1 MNPKTHHQPQGPG
14 SLPSPRQTQCQRDT
28 PHAHF
33 ESSCKAK
40 NVVSERVILAICVN
54 RKRCDRQY
62 PCNNCTRRRRP
73 EECVYDSPHVNISCP
88 SVLADQPE
96 TQPFRPVESARP
108 MRETAVDDSEAHW
121 SREHSAL
128 ARSFGYFEDSNSNTL
143 ALLRRLELPDQT
155 DTELKNASPST
166 WDTVHCELDP
176 MPDRQ
181 IMDFLVQSFVRELN
195 WIKQVIHAP
204 SFLMDYQLWWAKDKI
219 TDIADVEFAALIA
232 RICSYATQFLPSRS
246 HTVDQILGRSL
257 ADIRDTCSSIGKN
270 LATACEILGWKGTL
284 VRVQQII
291 FAALKVSCE
300 GRTSQLW
307 EGIGSACRAAQKAG
321 IHTDTIGFVGS
332 QFARDSAQELERDIQ
347 RRTFC
352 SLYVLDSHL
361 SRQLDRTP
369 FIPDHL
375 VEQTLPRL
383 RVMPD
388 IGNIP
393 TETAT
398 RAPDIFTERL
408 LQVQLGLF
416 WRGLGLQRTSEFNLT
431 ESERRYEKLN
441 SEYLVNLHP
450 AFAITHPDTTLDKA
464 IPKLP
469 MQRQLLYI
477 AIFDSICWN
486 FRPLLL
492 LKPNQVA
499 RLAPYKK
506 VLLRSQ
512 KQRLG
517 MAALKVLEAVATLH
531 TMFGG
536 SYTRFSTIIFN
547 SFEPAI
553 LLLNLCSNADFLFD
567 QDDYHTDLMGI
578 KVRMTYRIAM
588 QAVEQAVQRLQM
600 LADLS
605 DIAAS
610 GARVATLLFARCV
623 QPKQSSSPLAPT
635 LSISGSLGPTQFR
648 PPIERYGEQEEWPSL
663 EAGDHYLMPDN
674 FSSMA
679 QEDSFLSPQ
688 FFIGIP
694 HTLGGGILLMLSSS
708 YRDL

>member
-1 MNPKTHHQPQGPG
+1 MQG
-14 SLPSPRQTQCQRDT
+14 
-28 PHAHF
+28 
-33 ESSCKAK
+33 
-40 NVVSERVILAICVN
+40 
-54 RKRCDRQY
+54 RKRRCDRQY
-62 PCNNCTRRRRP
+62 PCNHCTRRRRP
-73 EECVYDSPHVNISCP
+73 EECVYGSPQVNGPFCP
-88 SVLADQPE
+88 SVPADQSE
-96 TQPFRPVESARP
+96 AQPSRPVESARP

-128 ARSFGYFEDSNSNTL
+128 ARSFGYFEDSNSNTM

-155 DTELKNASPST
+155 DRELNDASPST
-166 WDTVHCELDP
+166 WETIHYEINL

-181 IMDFLVQSFVRELN
+181 IVDFLVQYFVNELN
-195 WIKQVIHAP
+195 WMKQVIHAP
-204 SFLMDYQLWWAKDKI
+204 SFLANYQLWWAKDE
-219 TDIADVEFAALIA
+219 IAEIANVEFAALIA
-232 RICSYATQFLPSRS
+232 CICSYATQFLPCPS
-246 HTVDQILGRSL
+246 HTVDQICGRSL
-257 ADIRDTCSSIGKN
+257 ADIRDTCSNIGNN
-270 LATACEILGWKGTL
+270 LATACETLDWKGTL
-284 VRVQQII
+284 VRVQHII

-300 GRTSQLW
+300 GRTSQFW

-321 IHTDTIGFVGS
+321 IHTDTTGLMGS
-332 QFARDSAQELERDIQ
+332 QLPKDSAQELERDVQ

-352 SLYVLDSHL
+352 GLYVLDSHL
-361 SRQLDRTP
+361 SRQLDRIP

-375 VEQTLPRL
+375 VEETLPRL
-383 RVMPD
+383 RLVPD

-398 RAPDIFTERL
+398 TAPDIFTERL

-416 WRGLGLQRTSEFNLT
+416 WRGLGLQRTSEFDPT

-441 SEYLVNLHP
+441 SEYIANLHP
-450 AFAITHPDTTLDKA
+450 AFAISHPDTTLDKA

-499 RLAPYKK
+499 SFAPYKR

-536 SYTRFSTIIFN
+536 SYTRFSAIIFN

-553 LLLNLCSNADFLFD
+553 LLLNLCSNADFPFD
-567 QDDYHTDLMGI
+567 QDDYSTDLMGI

-588 QAVEQAVQRLQM
+588 QAVEQAIHRLQM
-600 LADLS
+600 LAELS
-605 DIAAS
+605 DMAAS

-623 QPKQSSSPLAPT
+623 QPKQSSSPLALT
-635 LSISGSLGPTQFR
+635 LSVSGSSGSTQF
-648 PPIERYGEQEEWPSL
+648 PAPIERYCEQGKWPSL
-663 EAGDHYLMPDN
+663 EAGDPYLMPDN
-674 FSSMA
+674 ISLVA
-679 QEDSFLSPQ
+679 QEDSFPTPQ
-688 FFIGIP
+688 HSSLEFPMLWGEAFF
-694 HTLGGGILLMLSSS
+694 
-708 YRDL
+708 

>member
-1 MNPKTHHQPQGPG
+1 MNCSDLRRPILFPTAT
-14 SLPSPRQTQCQRDT
+14 LSPCR
-28 PHAHF
+28 A
-33 ESSCKAK
+33 E
-40 NVVSERVILAICVN
+40 NVASERVILAIYVN

-62 PCNNCTRRRRP
+62 PCNHCTRRRRP
-73 EECVYDSPHVNISCP
+73 EECVYGSPPVNGPSRP
-88 SVLADQPE
+88 SVPADQPG
-96 TQPFRPVESARP
+96 TQPPRPVESARP
-108 MRETAVDDSEAHW
+108 IRETAVDDSEAHW

-128 ARSFGYFEDSNSNTL
+128 ARSFGYFEDSNSNTM
-143 ALLRRLELPDQT
+143 ALLRRLELSDQT

-166 WDTVHCELDP
+166 WESIHYELNL

-181 IMDFLVQSFVRELN
+181 IIDFLVQYFVNELN
-195 WIKQVIHAP
+195 WMKQVIHAP
-204 SFLMDYQLWWAKDKI
+204 SFLVNYQLWWAKDKI
-219 TDIADVEFAALIA
+219 AEIADVEFAALIA
-232 RICSYATQFLPSRS
+232 RICSYATQFLPSPS
-246 HTVDQILGRSL
+246 HAVDQIRGRSL
-257 ADIRDTCSSIGKN
+257 ADIRDTCSNIGNN
-270 LATACEILGWKGTL
+270 LATACEILDWKGTL
-284 VRVQQII
+284 VRVQHII

-300 GRTSQLW
+300 GRTSQFW

-321 IHTDTIGFVGS
+321 IHTDTTGLMGS
-332 QFARDSAQELERDIQ
+332 QLPKDSAQELERDIQ

-361 SRQLDRTP
+361 SRQLDRIP

-375 VEQTLPRL
+375 VEGTLPRL
-383 RVMPD
+383 RLIPD

-398 RAPDIFTERL
+398 TAPDIFTERL
-408 LQVQLGLF
+408 MQVQLGLF
-416 WRGLGLQRTSEFNLT
+416 WRGLGLQRTSEFDPT
-431 ESERRYEKLN
+431 ESERRYEKLK

-450 AFAITHPDTTLDKA
+450 TFAIENPDTTLDKA

-499 RLAPYKK
+499 SLAPYKR

-536 SYTRFSTIIFN
+536 SYTRFSAIIFN

-553 LLLNLCSNADFLFD
+553 LLLNLCSNADFPFD
-567 QDDYHTDLMGI
+567 QDDHSTDLMGI

-588 QAVEQAVQRLQM
+588 HAVEQAIHRLQM

-605 DIAAS
+605 DMAAS

-623 QPKQSSSPLAPT
+623 QPNQSSSPLALT
-635 LSISGSLGPTQFR
+635 LSVSGSLGSTQF
-648 PPIERYGEQEEWPSL
+648 PTPIERYGEQEKWLSL
-663 EAGDHYLMPDN
+663 EAGDPYLMPDDL
-674 FSSMA
+674 SSMP
-679 QEDSFLSPQ
+679 QEDSFPSPQ
-688 FFIGIP
+688 
-694 HTLGGGILLMLSSS
+694 LSS
-708 YRDL
+708 LEFPMLWGEAFF